1 MKLNPEYE
9 VGDVVELHCQPGG
22 APLPYGLGEG
32 FQVRVI
38 AIETTHRIVERD
50 GHEWRVPSDNIQAR
64 RLRRPAGIAVPAPG
78 RCRR

>member
-1 MKLNPEYE
+1 MKLNPDYE

-22 APLPYGLGEG
+22 SPLPYGLGDG

-38 AIETTHRIVERD
+38 AIETNHGVVERD
-50 GHEWRVPSDNIQAR
+50 GHEWRVASGNIQAR
-64 RLRRPAGIAVPAPG
+64 RPHRLAGAVVSAPS